1 MKNLFVAALLLLLS
15 ACASVATMPAAKAPS
30 PQDYVLVG
38 RSPAGDVIVTLREIP
53 CAPEVLIHIPA
64 EWQKH
69 FKGGDS
75 IFDGKPY
82 KACWAEPGDGTYVL
96 MFEDGGHGRVPM
108 SQFKK
113 EPSV

>member
-1 MKNLFVAALLLLLS
+1 MKKLLVASLLLLLT
-15 ACASVATMPAAKAPS
+15 ACASVAPMPAAKVPA

-53 CAPEVLIHIPA
+53 CAPEVLVHIPA
-64 EWQKH
+64 GLQEH

-75 IFDGKPY
+75 VFDGKPY

-96 MFEDGGHGRVPM
+96 VFEDAGTGRVPA